1 MKKILFRK
9 LSLDY
14 LRFFLIAL
22 FSSSIVLW
30 VFQAVNYLDIMIED
44 GRDYLVYINYS
55 LLNFPK
61 ILNKLFPFVLFFSLF
76 QITAKYENNNELII
90 FWTFGINKLQ
100 IVNFIFK
107 LSIILTIIQMVMSSL
122 IIPITQDLARSFIK
136 NSKINFVGNFIKPQ
150 RFNDT
155 IKNVTLYSEKKDD
168 KGNLYNLYLKK
179 QLGDNFEI
187 SYAKKG
193 EFKIFNNVPVLVL
206 FDGATINGKKDKIT
220 NISFSKS
227 DFPINNFES
236 NTATYKKTQEM
247 NSLDLIRCVRYLDKN
262 FKKVENILNCSKN
275 NLNNV
280 YKELYKRFII
290 PFYIPLLVLVALL
303 IILSSKENINYNKIK
318 IFTFLLGLF
327 FIIFSETT
335 IKMISE
341 IIYKNIMISF
351 LPFLFVLIIYLV
363 FLKKTS
369 VHKLNENLH

>member
-1 MKKILFRK
+1 
-9 LSLDY
+9 
-14 LRFFLIAL
+14 
-22 FSSSIVLW
+22 
-30 VFQAVNYLDIMIED
+30 
-44 GRDYLVYINYS
+44 
-55 LLNFPK
+55 
-61 ILNKLFPFVLFFSLF
+61 
-76 QITAKYENNNELII
+76 
-90 FWTFGINKLQ
+90 
-100 IVNFIFK
+100 
-107 LSIILTIIQMVMSSL
+107 MSSL
-122 IIPITQDLARSFIK
+122 IIPKTQDLARSFIK

-179 QLGDNFEI
+179 QQGDTFEI

-193 EFKIFNNVPVLVL
+193 EFKLFNNIPVLVL

-247 NSLDLIRCVRYLDKN
+247 NSLDLIKCVRYLN
-262 FKKVENILNCSKN
+262 TNLKKVENIINCSKN
-275 NLNNV
+275 NLSNV

-341 IIYKNIMISF
+341 IIYNNIMISF
-351 LPFLFVLIIYLV
+351 LPFLFVIIIYLV

-369 VHKLNENLH
+369 FHKLNENLH